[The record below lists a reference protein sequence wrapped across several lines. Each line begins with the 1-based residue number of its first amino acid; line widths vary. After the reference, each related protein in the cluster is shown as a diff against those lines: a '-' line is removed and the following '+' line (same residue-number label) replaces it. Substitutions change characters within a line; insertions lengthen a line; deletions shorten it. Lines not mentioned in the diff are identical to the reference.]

1 MSNLKI
7 SELSGVTNPSIT
19 GVTVVVVSGETYQT
33 SLQSLRTV
41 LVDSGSHFFT
51 GSQTINGNLV
61 ISGSLTAQQYI
72 LSSSYTN
79 MTIESISGS
88 TAFGNTF
95 DDTHNFTGSLRIT
108 GSLELNGASF
118 SAATSGTSGT
128 SGINGSSGTSG
139 LAGSSGSSGTSG
151 ESGSAGSSGTS
162 GTSGESGTSG
172 TSGDSLFASTGSF
185 WATTNDIQVTGS
197 LVVSGGMVVSGSNTI
212 TGNQIIQGSLI
223 MTGAMTVSA
232 SNFSIFG
239 SGSATPLFA
248 VNGSLGQIFTVY
260 DELTGSLWSINDASG
275 LPVFEAN
282 ADSRIFIGN
291 YQSPMLLTSVK
302 TTLTAVNNNIVYQ
315 NIPTSAYSLVLYD
328 YLISSAS
335 NFRAGELTA
344 IWDGASVNLLDTT
357 KINVGVTS
365 GVTFSVTGS
374 SGNLVLSAS
383 AATNGWI
390 TKVMIKAI

>member
-7 SELSGVTNPSIT
+7 SELSGITNPSIT

-41 LVDSGSHFFT
+41 LVDSGSHYFT

-151 ESGSAGSSGTS
+151 ESGSTGS
-162 GTSGESGTSG
+162 SGTSG
-172 TSGDSLFASTGSF
+172 TSGDSLFSPTGSF
-185 WATTNDIQVTGS
+185 WATTNDVQVTGS
-197 LVVSGGMVVSGSNTI
+197 LVVSGGMVVSGSNII
-212 TGNQIIQGSLI
+212 TGNQTIQGNLAL
-223 MTGAMTVSA
+223 TGAMTVSA

-239 SGSATPLFA
+239 SGSATPLFS
-248 VNGSLGQIFTVY
+248 VNGSLGQIFSVY
-260 DELTGSLWSINDASG
+260 DELSGSLWSINDASG

-282 ADSRIFIGN
+282 QDARIFLGN
-291 YQSPMLLTSVK
+291 YQSPVLLTSVK
-302 TTLTAVNNNIVYQ
+302 TTLINVNDNIVYQ
-315 NIPTSAYSLVLYD
+315 SIPTAAYNLVCYD

-335 NFRAGELTA
+335 NFRAGELVAMWNGSNVTT
-344 IWDGASVNLLDTT
+344 LDTT
-357 KINVGVTS
+357 KINQGVTT

-383 AATNGWI
+383 AATTGWI
-390 TKVMIKAI
+390 TKIMVRAI